1 MLAILNKIASSG
13 IISSLLVKLGAKAEA
28 NKGKT
33 NFTTFLMAAVASYFG
48 VDAAQVADVLRTL
61 ADYISAVPVK

>member
-1 MLAILNKIASSG
+1 MSRLANSG

-33 NFTTFLMAAVASYFG
+33 NFTTFLMAAAASYFG